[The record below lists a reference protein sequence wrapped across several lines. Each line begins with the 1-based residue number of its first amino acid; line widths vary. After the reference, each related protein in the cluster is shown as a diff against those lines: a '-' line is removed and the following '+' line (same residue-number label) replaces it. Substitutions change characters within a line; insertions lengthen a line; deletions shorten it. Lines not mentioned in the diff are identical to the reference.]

1 MKSPA
6 KLFHKSLYVICVV
19 EICDFLLMNFIFWIL
34 FCLNLHFIKNLS
46 VLGHACSYWIIGN
59 ITYFVSVN
67 WVSVIEHNRTVRPEA
82 IASQITRVFI
92 LQFILFLAVLSL
104 LKVSAPSRLML
115 VAFYVPTFLFVC
127 LGRTLLY
134 KIFGSIRYS
143 GSDNYTTVL
152 VGDEQNMRD
161 LVELMN
167 NKWNG
172 YTLKGVFTLEANHH
186 YGDDVRRIG
195 SVDDVIPYLES
206 HHVDELFCG
215 LPSLYKDKIMPI
227 IDYCENNLVRFYSVP
242 NLQNYLRRQV
252 EMKRVGNSIVL
263 AIRKEPLGRL
273 RNRLLKRAF
282 DLLISTIFLCT
293 LYPLIYIIIG
303 ALIKLTSSGPV
314 YFKQARTGLDGRSFI
329 CLKFR
334 SMCVNKQSD
343 HRQATKDD
351 PRITAIGRLIRH
363 TNIDELPQFINV
375 WKGDMSLV
383 GPRPHMLEHTEKYS
397 QLINHFMLRHLIKPG
412 ITGWAQVHGCRGE
425 TKEVTDMAKRVRL
438 DIWYCEN
445 WNLWLD
451 IIIVF
456 KTVWNMIRGEK
467 GAY

>member
-1 MKSPA
+1 
-6 KLFHKSLYVICVV
+6 
-19 EICDFLLMNFIFWIL
+19 
-34 FCLNLHFIKNLS
+34 
-46 VLGHACSYWIIGN
+46 
-59 ITYFVSVN
+59 
-67 WVSVIEHNRTVRPEA
+67 
-82 IASQITRVFI
+82 
-92 LQFILFLAVLSL
+92 
-104 LKVSAPSRLML
+104 ML

-127 LGRTLLY
+127 LGRTFLY

-172 YTLKGVFTLEANHH
+172 YRLEGVFTLETSHH
-186 YGDDVRRIG
+186 YGDDVKRIG
-195 SVDDVIPYLES
+195 SIDDVIPYLES

-215 LPSLYKDKIMPI
+215 LPSLYKDKIVPI

-242 NLQNYLRRQV
+242 NLQNYLRRQI

-273 RNRLLKRAF
+273 RNRLLKRTF
-282 DLLISTIFLCT
+282 DLLISTLFLCT
-293 LYPLIYIIIG
+293 LYPIIYIVIGSII
-303 ALIKLTSSGPV
+303 KFTSYGPV

-343 HRQATKDD
+343 HLQATQND
-351 PRITAIGRLIRH
+351 PRITTIGHFIRH

-412 ITGWAQVHGCRGE
+412 ITGWAQVQGCRGE

-445 WNLWLD
+445 WNFWLD
-451 IIIVF
+451 ILIVF
-456 KTVWNMIRGEK
+456 KTVWNMICGEK
-467 GAY
+467 KAY